1 MENITFRNE
10 TPADYRPA
18 EELTKQAFWNLH
30 VPGCDEHCLL
40 HLLRDCDAFVPEL
53 DFVAEDG
60 GKIVGQIVYAKAELR
75 LDAGGS
81 EEVLTFGPVSV
92 LPACQRR
99 GIGSR
104 LIRHT
109 LALAKEM
116 GFRAVLIYGDPDY
129 YRRFGFEA
137 AEKFGIGSSGDMVT
151 PALQA
156 LELTEGALTGC
167 AGRFFEGSAYDIDPA
182 AAAAFDKDFPVMEK
196 VSGLPSQERFL
207 QMLGLMKP
215 RRGGNAGYS
224 LNAVIK
230 EYTDRLSEGKIQRA
244 YKGIM
249 DFMTGLKADMEK
261 ECPGH
266 AASALYF
273 GYMDMTYFAFTPAE
287 LKNKKLKIAVVYLHE
302 ENRFELWLAANNRQM
317 QAEVIERLRHK
328 NTGAYA
334 VSQAGAGVDAII
346 ALAVGGRPDFDRPDV
361 LKELLI
367 AKFKEFEYDML
378 CILNTLKR
386 SF

>member
-1 MENITFRNE
+1 MDTIRLRYE
-10 TPADYRPA
+10 TPADFRPA

-30 VPGCDEHCLL
+30 VPGCDEHYLL
-40 HLLRDCDAFVPEL
+40 HLLRGYEAFVPEL
-53 DFVAEDG
+53 NFVAEDA
-60 GKIVGQIVYAKAELR
+60 GKIVGHIVYAKAEIR

-81 EEVLTFGPVSV
+81 AEVLTFGPVSV

-116 GFRAVLIYGDPDY
+116 GFRAVLIYGDPEY

-156 LELTEGALTGC
+156 LELAEGALTGC

-196 VSGLPSQERFL
+196 VSGLPSQERFVH
-207 QMLGLMKP
+207 MLGLMKP
-215 RRGGNAGYS
+215 RRGGYS
-224 LNAVIK
+224 LNADIK
-230 EYTDRLSEGKIQRA
+230 EYTVRLSEGRIQRA

-249 DFMTGLKADMEK
+249 GFMAGLKAALETRLP
-261 ECPGH
+261 EH

-302 ENRFELWLAANNRQM
+302 ENRFELWLAANNRQIR
-317 QAEVIERLRHK
+317 AEVIERLRHK
-328 NTGAYA
+328 NTGAYV
-334 VSQAGAGVDAII
+334 VSQAGAGVDSII
-346 ALAVGGRPDFDRPDV
+346 ASAVAGQPDFDRPDM
-361 LKELLI
+361 LRGLLI

-378 CILNTLKR
+378 CVLNEGSQKK
-386 SF
+386 